1 MKRIFT
7 LLLVCPFFLMAQET
21 DSLKKPE
28 KIFINDA
35 PSNEAVYKKPRPF
48 SFLTNI
54 PTSTA
59 GFTKQSFKHGNLSN
73 LGVVVASTAILYFA
87 DQSITNTV
95 QDKFEDSKVI
105 ARESFVPF
113 VKVKLGGKPT
123 NIGKIPR
130 NINTAFYDLGQGSSA
145 MFLAA
150 GFYIVGKIS
159 KDNRA
164 LNTASELTQAFI
176 TLGIGT
182 EIMKYATGRENPTDA
197 TVTRGRWRPF
207 PKWSDFQNS
216 KTKYDAFPSGHL
228 ATFVS
233 AITIIGENYPEKKWI
248 KPLGYSIAGLCG
260 LAMINNGVHWASDF
274 PLGIALGHGYGKYIA
289 RKARLHIVVP

>member
-1 MKRIFT
+1 VI
-7 LLLVCPFFLMAQET
+7 A
-21 DSLKKPE
+21 
-28 KIFINDA
+28 
-35 PSNEAVYKKPRPF
+35 
-48 SFLTNI
+48 
-54 PTSTA
+54 
-59 GFTKQSFKHGNLSN
+59 
-73 LGVVVASTAILYFA
+73 ASTALLYFA

-95 QDKFEDSKVI
+95 QDKFEDSKVV

-150 GFYIVGKIS
+150 GFYVVGKIS

-182 EIMKYATGRENPTDA
+182 QMMKYATGRENPTDA
-197 TVTRGRWRPF
+197 TVSRGRWRPF
-207 PKWSDFQNS
+207 PRWSDFQNS

-233 AITIIGENYPEKKWI
+233 AITIIGENYPEKRWI

-289 RKARLHIVVP
+289 KKARLHIMMP